1 MKEYAVSIHLSK
13 SKYDQAVE
21 CPKML
26 WLHTNKSE
34 VFDDSVLN
42 LTTLTTRNEV
52 GDLAMGLFGDF
63 TEIPFTAN
71 DFGSMIQ

>member
-1 MKEYAVSIHLSK
+1 
-13 SKYDQAVE
+13 
-21 CPKML
+21 ML

-42 LTTLTTRNEV
+42 PTTLTTRNEV
-52 GDLAMGLFGDF
+52 GDLAMGLFEAF

>member
-1 MKEYAVSIHLSK
+1 
-13 SKYDQAVE
+13 
-21 CPKML
+21 ML

-42 LTTLTTRNEV
+42 LATLTTRNEV
-52 GDLAMGLFGDF
+52 GNLAMGLFGDF